1 MTIIPVVADAAILEK
16 RIPAFRAVKAEGT
29 PVMP

>member
-1 MTIIPVVADAAILEK
+1 MTINPVIAGAAILEE